1 MITKVSKMVFF
12 KQKKVLKMV
21 YNPENDRDK
30 IVQVVFD
37 IVFSLFQQSEQKSRR
52 RMLVIKLIL

>member
-1 MITKVSKMVFF
+1 MVFF

-30 IVQVVFD
+30 IVQVVSD
-37 IVFSLFQQSEQKSRR
+37 TLFSLLQQSEQKSRKR
-52 RMLVIKLIL
+52 PLVIKFIFINVYI